1 MTGFEEGYEKID
13 ESEFKDMLNTIC
25 KGKNIMVQENLPGAV
40 TSAVKLFSYICF
52 KDRKKN
58 EDNPDRKDKG

>member
-25 KGKNIMVQENLPGAV
+25 KGKNIMV
-40 TSAVKLFSYICF
+40 
-52 KDRKKN
+52 
-58 EDNPDRKDKG
+58 